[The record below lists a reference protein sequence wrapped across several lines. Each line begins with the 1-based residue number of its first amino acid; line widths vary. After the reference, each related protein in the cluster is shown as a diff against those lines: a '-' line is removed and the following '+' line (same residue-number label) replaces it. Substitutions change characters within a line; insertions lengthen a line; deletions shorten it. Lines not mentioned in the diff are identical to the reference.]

1 MSPVL
6 NSLSPRIGFF
16 GGTFDPPHNGHLQ
29 IAQAAIKQASLD
41 KLLLCPAHHAPLRT
55 EQSLFSPKH
64 RLEMVSS
71 ICQNRPKMDVLDT
84 EIEHGKRRYSFETI
98 QEIKSQFPDN
108 KIFFIL
114 GADQFSRLSEWKNVD
129 FLAQSV
135 HFLVF
140 ARHSKNPAI
149 PSVEN
154 INFSFM
160 DNDLINISST
170 DIRKHIHSQQLPVSL
185 LPIEVFNYLSS
196 QNLSQ
201 LENITTA

>member
-1 MSPVL
+1 MGPVL

-29 IAQAAIKQASLD
+29 IAQTAIKQASLD

-55 EQSLFSPKH
+55 EQSLFSPQH

-71 ICQNRPKMDVLDT
+71 ICQNRPKMDVFDA
-84 EIEHGKRRYSFETI
+84 EIKHGKRRYSFETI
-98 QEIKSQFPDN
+98 HEIKSQFSDFN
-108 KIFFIL
+108 IFFIL

-129 FLAQSV
+129 LLAQSV

-140 ARHSKNPAI
+140 ARHSRNPVI
-149 PSVEN
+149 PSIDN
-154 INFSFM
+154 LTFSFM

-170 DIRKHIHSQQLPVSL
+170 DIRKHIHCQRLPVSL
-185 LPIEVFNYLSS
+185 LPVEVSNYLST
-196 QNLSQ
+196 QNLYP

>member
-29 IAQAAIKQASLD
+29 IAQIAIKQASLD
-41 KLLLCPAHHAPLRT
+41 KLLLCPAHYAPLRT
-55 EQSLFSPKH
+55 EQSLFSPQH

-71 ICQNRPKMDVLDT
+71 ICQNRPKMDVFDA
-84 EIEHGKRRYSFETI
+84 EIKHGKRRYSFETI
-98 QEIKSQFPDN
+98 HEIKSQFSDFN
-108 KIFFIL
+108 IFFIL

-129 FLAQSV
+129 LLAQSV

-140 ARHSKNPAI
+140 ARHSRNPVI
-149 PSVEN
+149 PSIDN
-154 INFSFM
+154 LTFSFM

-185 LPIEVFNYLSS
+185 LPIEVSNYLSS